1 MKTEREVT
9 NVVQV
14 FKTNVQE
21 REHADMLCDLVQNEI
36 TVQRA
41 NFDLE
46 DCDKIFRVE
55 SSVNIDEKIIA
66 LLHLHGY
73 SCEELPD

>member
-1 MKTEREVT
+1 MKTDKAT
-9 NVVQV
+9 NVVQI
-14 FKTNVQE
+14 FKTNVHE
-21 REHADMLCDLVQNEI
+21 REHADMLCDLVQHEL

-55 SSVNIDEKIIA
+55 STVNIDHQVIA
-66 LLHLHGY
+66 LLRLHGFI
-73 SCEELPD
+73 CEELPD

>member
-1 MKTEREVT
+1 MKTEKIV

-14 FKTNVQE
+14 FKTNVHDPDQ
-21 REHADMLCDLVQNEI
+21 ADMLRDLVLINV
-36 TVQRA
+36 TVHRA

-55 SSVNIDEKIIA
+55 STVNIDEKIVA
-66 LLHLHGY
+66 LLHLHGFE
-73 SCEELPD
+73 CEELPD

>member
-1 MKTEREVT
+1 MKTERAT

-14 FKTNVQE
+14 FKTNVKDPS
-21 REHADMLCDLVQNEI
+21 HASMLCDLVQTEI

-55 SSVNIDEKIIA
+55 STVNVDKKVIA
-66 LLHLHGY
+66 LLLLHGFT
-73 SCEELPD
+73 CEELPD

>member
-1 MKTEREVT
+1 MRTEKAT
-9 NVVQV
+9 NVIQV
-14 FKTNVQE
+14 FRTNVHQQ
-21 REHADMLCDLVQNEI
+21 EHADMLCDLVQTEL

-55 SSVNIDEKIIA
+55 SSTNIDHQIIA
-66 LLHLHGY
+66 LLHLHGFL
-73 SCEELPD
+73 CEELPD

>member
-1 MKTEREVT
+1 MKTDKTT
-9 NVVQV
+9 NVVGV
-14 FKTNVQE
+14 FKTNVQD
-21 REHADMLCDLVQNEI
+21 REHADMLCDLVQNEL

-55 SSVNIDEKIIA
+55 SAINIDYKIIE
-66 LLHLHGY
+66 LLRLYGFV
-73 SCEELPD
+73 CEELPD

>member
-1 MKTEREVT
+1 MKTDKAT
-9 NVVQV
+9 NVVHV

-21 REHADMLCDLVQNEI
+21 QEHAEMLCDLIQTEL

-55 SSVNIDEKIIA
+55 SAVHIDHKIIA
-66 LLHLHGY
+66 LLRLHGFM
-73 SCEELPD
+73 CEELPD

>member
-1 MKTEREVT
+1 MKKTEKVT

-14 FKTNVQE
+14 FKTNVSDPSQ
-21 REHADMLCDLVQNEI
+21 ASMLCDLVQTEI
-36 TVQRA
+36 SVQRV

-55 SSVNIDEKIIA
+55 STVNMDDKIVA
-66 LLHLHGY
+66 LLHLHGFM
-73 SCEELPD
+73 CEELPD